1 MKDPKALDSFLK
13 EEVNINPS
21 RLDRLNTSVRA
32 VTEYLSQNLDG
43 FQGAEPQG
51 SSALGTVIKP
61 VAAND
66 EYDSDRLI
74 FMKYDPAKRPADYI
88 NAVYHCLRQN
98 GNYADKAHRQ
108 TRCVYIDYA
117 GDFHLDLVPC
127 VAVNGRHFVC
137 NNKTNRFEET
147 DGDGYQ
153 DWFNAKTR
161 RTNGHLK
168 GVTRLLKYLRD
179 HKDNFTA
186 PSILLTTLIG
196 NSVYESDS
204 PSLFPDL
211 PETLRIVS
219 NRIND
224 FLQRHQSMP
233 EIRNPALSSE
243 TFTRHWDPAKYRNF
257 REKFRIYTEKIN
269 ASYMETDPQKSVQKW
284 RDLFGDGFGRSVSRS
299 NATRGTAPG
308 KSSRPGTGTA
318 STTAGS
324 VAGVSQLPPRS
335 VTPRKPYAR

>member
-1 MKDPKALDSFLK
+1 MKDPKAFDAFLK
-13 EEVNINPS
+13 DEVNINPS
-21 RLDRLNTSVRA
+21 RLERLNTSVKA
-32 VTEYLSQNLDG
+32 VTEYLSKNLDD
-43 FQGAEPQG
+43 FRGAEPQG
-51 SSALGTVIKP
+51 SSALGTIIKP
-61 VAAND
+61 VANND

-74 FMKYDPAKRPADYI
+74 FMEYDPDKKPTDYI

-98 GNYADKAHRQ
+98 GNYADKVHRR

-127 VAVNGRHFVC
+127 VEVNGRHFIC

-147 DGDGYQ
+147 DGTGYR
-153 DWFNAKTR
+153 DWFNAKTW

-168 GVTRLLKYLRD
+168 NVTRLLKYLRD

-196 NSVYESDS
+196 NSVHDSDN
-204 PSLFPDL
+204 PSIFRDV

-224 FLQRHQSMP
+224 FLQSHRNMP
-233 EIRNPALSSE
+233 EIRNPVLPSE
-243 TFTRHWDPAKYRNF
+243 TFTRHWDDVKYRNF

-269 ASYMETDPQKSVQKW
+269 DSFVETDPQKSVQKW
-284 RDLFGDGFGRSVSRS
+284 RDLFGNGFVHSVSTSTTNRRANTGKPGHS
-299 NATRGTAPG
+299 SFSSTATVAGGSTAPTQ
-308 KSSRPGTGTA
+308 S
-318 STTAGS
+318 
-324 VAGVSQLPPRS
+324 RS

>member
-1 MKDPKALDSFLK
+1 MKDPKAFDAFLRD
-13 EEVNINPS
+13 EVNINPS
-21 RLDRLNTSVRA
+21 RLDRLNASVRA

-43 FQGAEPQG
+43 FQGAEAQG
-51 SSALGTVIKP
+51 SNALGTVIKP
-61 VAAND
+61 VADND
-66 EYDSDRLI
+66 EYDADRLI
-74 FMKYDPAKRPADYI
+74 FMRHDPAKQPADYI

-98 GNYADKAHRQ
+98 GNYADKAHRR

-127 VAVNGRHFVC
+127 VAVGGRRFIC
-137 NNKTNRFEET
+137 NNKTGQFEET
-147 DGDGYQ
+147 DGAGYRE
-153 DWFNAKTR
+153 WFNAKTR

-168 GVTRLLKYLRD
+168 GVARLLKYLRD

-196 NSVYESDS
+196 NSVYESDN
-204 PSLFPDL
+204 PALFRDV

-224 FLQRHQSMP
+224 FLQKHQSMP
-233 EIRNPALSSE
+233 EIRNPALPSE

-269 ASYMETDPQKSVQKW
+269 ASLGESDPQKSVQQW
-284 RDLFGDGFGRSVSRS
+284 QDLFGDDFGRSASRS
-299 NATRGTAPG
+299 KATGGAAPD
-308 KSSRPGTGTA
+308 KSSRPGAGMGSTA
-318 STTAGS
+318 VGSAAGAS
-324 VAGVSQLPPRS
+324 PLPPRS

>member
-1 MKDPKALDSFLK
+1 MKDPQAFDAFLK
-13 EEVNINPS
+13 DEVNINPS
-21 RLDRLNTSVRA
+21 RLDRLNTGVRA

-51 SSALGTVIKP
+51 SNALGTVIKP
-61 VAAND
+61 VADND

-74 FMKYDPAKRPADYI
+74 FMQHDPAKQPADYI

-98 GNYADKAHRQ
+98 GNYADKAHRR

-117 GDFHLDLVPC
+117 GDFHLDLIPC
-127 VAVNGRHFVC
+127 IAVKGRHFIC

-147 DGDGYQ
+147 DGAGYQ
-153 DWFNAKTR
+153 KWFNAKTR

-168 GVTRLLKYLRD
+168 GVARLLKYLRD

-196 NSVYESDS
+196 NSVHDSDN
-204 PSLFPDL
+204 PAFFRDV

-219 NRIND
+219 TRIND

-233 EIRNPALSSE
+233 EIRNPALPSE
-243 TFTRHWDPAKYRNF
+243 TFTRHWDQAKYRNF
-257 REKFRIYTEKIN
+257 REKLRVYTEKIN
-269 ASYMETDPQKSVQKW
+269 AAFMETDPQKSVQQW
-284 RDLFGDGFGRSVSRS
+284 RALFGEDFGRSASRS
-299 NATRGTAPG
+299 NVTRGASPDQ
-308 KSSRPGTGTA
+308 SNRPGTGT
-318 STTAGS
+318 GS
-324 VAGVSQLPPRS
+324 AAAAAAANPLPPRS
-335 VTPRKPYAR
+335 VTPRKPYAQC